1 MDLIALGLALLTAAG
16 VLGVFT
22 GIRMYRADAKLPGD
36 LALALEVGSTRTG
49 AVDSVIDRMGM
60 RWAPTV
66 LRLMGPKLVA
76 RVRRKIDLAGNPG
89 GLTIDRYA
97 ARRAVYGALG
107 GVGCLIF
114 LLRGNYLIALLL
126 LAFAA
131 FWTEVGIWAAIRVR
145 RDVIERTLP
154 DFLDVL
160 AVVVS
165 AGLGFRQALDRVASH
180 YEGPWADEIRI
191 TLRQMDLGM
200 SRRQAFAELRR
211 RNDSEQVAMFVTA
224 LQQGEELGAPH
235 RRHPGL
241 HRQGHAPHRRPERAP
256 QGRPSRP
263 QGHADDHHVH
273 GPGHDAPP
281 RRGPAAGL
289 GHGLRVD
296 HRGVRRA
303 PDMTQANARQPLD
316 IRHLHKKTFRRC
328 NRVWDSVRRVG
339 RPKSRPGGR
348 GGTQCRSTPRASFPP
363 NSRTTAHG

>member
-1 MDLIALGLALLTAAG
+1 MGVGLALLMALAVAG
-16 VLGVFT
+16 IFT

-66 LRLMGPKLVA
+66 LRLMGPNLVA
-76 RVRRKIDLAGNPG
+76 RIRRKIDLAGNPG
-89 GLTIDRYA
+89 GLTLDRYA

-107 GVGCLIF
+107 ALGCLIF
-114 LLRGNYLIALLL
+114 LLRGDYLVALLL
-126 LAFAA
+126 LAFGA

-145 RDVIERTLP
+145 KDVIERTLP

-224 LQQGEELGAPH
+224 LQQGEELGAPIVDTLVSIAKDM
-235 RRHPGL
+235 RRTDA
-241 HRQGHAPHRRPERAP
+241 QNARRKAARA
-256 QGRPSRP
+256 
-263 QGHADDHHVH
+263 V
-273 GPGHDAPP
+273 P
-281 RRGPAAGL
+281 RATLMITTFMVPATMLLLGAGL
-289 GHGLRVD
+289 LLG
-296 HRGVRRA
+296 
-303 PDMTQANARQPLD
+303 
-316 IRHLHKKTFRRC
+316 
-328 NRVWDSVRRVG
+328 S
-339 RPKSRPGGR
+339 
-348 GGTQCRSTPRASFPP
+348 GTDFGSIT
-363 NSRTTAHG
+363 GE